1 MKRALMLWK
10 DGVITI
16 SAVQDA
22 RGTRCSIKLKAR
34 ENKITGKKT
43 TAYAA
48 FSGTHWKDNT
58 NKFLKSVMTLST
70 EDMDTITDLAKAA
83 AQRAM
88 EAEGKASAL
97 NLDEDDEDE
106 DIILCN
112 GSESSE
118 HEDETTAHVPQWKSD
133 HMLFSHSTA
142 LRVV

>member
-1 MKRALMLWK
+1 MKHALMLWK
-10 DGVITI
+10 DGAITV

-22 RGTRCSIKLKAR
+22 CGIRCSIKLKAR

-48 FSGTHWKDNT
+48 FSGTHWKDDT
-58 NKFLKSVMTLST
+58 NKFLKSVITLST

-83 AQRAM
+83 AQKAM
-88 EAEGKASAL
+88 KAEGKASAL
-97 NLDEDDEDE
+97 NLDKDNKDE

-118 HEDETTAHVPQWKSD
+118 HEDETAAHVP
-133 HMLFSHSTA
+133 
-142 LRVV
+142 R